1 MANEHL
7 PDASLKQLRLS
18 HVRAYAERRG
28 WQRGET
34 FRNRFVIFGREGG
47 SLDQLLV
54 PMNPDFS
61 DFTEMMQRV
70 VLQLAADGGQRP
82 ASVLEDLLS
91 LDVDT
96 IRFSVRSP
104 DADRGTLP
112 LEQGLALLDG
122 ARRSLLAAACTV
134 LAPENRYHRRMSRTE
149 AESFVET
156 CEVGQ
161 TERGSYTVTLRAPIG
176 MADNSANAAQS
187 TEIPFARKAT
197 LTLAASV
204 SRVAQAIDEDRI
216 DSILETQAGAVP
228 VTANLCE
235 ALLRMQPERENSAV
249 AFSVSWA
256 TSFPAPAA
264 SGPVVL
270 RNEHFPL
277 INLMSHRL
285 RGEVAPQAAE
295 FIGHVDELRGE
306 LGEDGRRRGEVRLT
320 IYHEDEAIKA
330 TADLNAEQYDAAVR
344 SHVSGQRVVVRGV
357 LNRGMRLSV
366 LSGIV
371 TFGLLVQTQIG
382 SGG

>member
-1 MANEHL
+1 
-7 PDASLKQLRLS
+7 
-18 HVRAYAERRG
+18 
-28 WQRGET
+28 
-34 FRNRFVIFGREGG
+34 
-47 SLDQLLV
+47 
-54 PMNPDFS
+54 MNPDLT
-61 DFTEMMQRV
+61 DFVEMMQRV
-70 VLQLAADGGQRP
+70 VQQLAEDEGRRP

-96 IRFSVRSP
+96 ICVSVRSP
-104 DADRGTLP
+104 VTDRGTLP

-134 LAPENRYHRRMSRTE
+134 LAPEHRYHRRMSRTE
-149 AESFVET
+149 AESFVEA
-156 CEVGQ
+156 CEIGQ

-176 MADNSANAAQS
+176 MIDGSTNAAQS
-187 TEIPFARKAT
+187 AEIPFARKAT

-204 SRVAQAIDEDRI
+204 SRVAQAIDDDRI
-216 DSILETQAGAVP
+216 DSILDTRPGTVP

-235 ALLRMQPERENSAV
+235 ALLRMQPERESSAV
-249 AFSVSWA
+249 EFSVSWA
-256 TSFPAPAA
+256 ASFPAPAA

-277 INLMSHRL
+277 INRMSHRL

-330 TADLNAEQYDAAVR
+330 TADLNAEQYDAGVR
-344 SHVSGQRVVVRGV
+344 AHVSGQRVVVRGV
-357 LNRGMRLSV
+357 LNRGPRLSV

-371 TFGLLVQTQIG
+371 SFGMLVQAQA
-382 SGG
+382 GGGG

>member
-1 MANEHL
+1 MASEHL
-7 PDASLKQLRLS
+7 PDARLKQLRLS

-34 FRNRFVIFGREGG
+34 FRNRLVIFGRGSA

-54 PMNPDFS
+54 PMNPDLG
-61 DFTEMMQRV
+61 DFAEMMQRV
-70 VLQLAADGGQRP
+70 VQQLADHEGQRP
-82 ASVLEDLLS
+82 ASVLEDLFS

-104 DADRGTLP
+104 ITDRGTLP

-134 LAPENRYHRRMSRTE
+134 LAPESRYHRRMSRSE
-149 AESFVET
+149 AENFVEA

-176 MADNSANAAQS
+176 MIDGSTSTAQS
-187 TEIPFARKAT
+187 VEIPFARKAT

-216 DSILETQAGAVP
+216 DSVLETPPGAVP

-256 TSFPAPAA
+256 SSFPAPAA
-264 SGPVVL
+264 RGPVVL

-277 INLMSHRL
+277 INLMGHRL
-285 RGEVAPQAAE
+285 RGEVVPQAAE

-330 TADLNAEQYDAAVR
+330 AADLNAEQYDAAVR
-344 SHVSGQRVVVRGV
+344 AHVSGQRIVARGL
-357 LNRGMRLSV
+357 LNRGPRLSV
-366 LSGIV
+366 LNGIV
-371 TFGLLVQTQIG
+371 SFGLLVQAQIG